1 MAVIRPFLCV
11 RPTKDKAHLVAALPY
26 DVYSREE
33 AVEQVKDAPYSFL
46 NIDRPETQFS
56 MDTDMYSEPVYAKA
70 KELLDN
76 WTLEG
81 IFQKEE
87 KSCYYLYELTMD
99 GRSQTG
105 IVTCASID
113 DYENNIIKKHENTRA
128 EKEKD
133 RIRHVDVCNAQT
145 GPIFLACRKNDN
157 LKAKIT
163 EWKKETPIYDFTSED
178 GISHR
183 VFRIAK
189 DEEITFLTD
198 HFKEVNELYIADG
211 HHRTASAVKV
221 GKMRREQNP
230 NYTGDEEFNYFLSV
244 IFPEDELKIMDYNR
258 VVADLN
264 GHSVDQF
271 LDKVGQVFQV
281 EKKDTPVK
289 PSKKG
294 KIGMYLDGQWYE
306 LTYPEEKMEEDVVK
320 RLDVSILQDKLLEPV
335 LDIDDPKTNDRIQ
348 FVGGIRGLAELERLV
363 GQGAAVAFSMYPT
376 AMQELFEVA
385 DANRLMPPKSTW
397 FEPKLRSG
405 LFIHEL
411 S

>member
-1 MAVIRPFLCV
+1 MAVIRPFLCI
-11 RPTKDKAHLVAALPY
+11 RPAKDKAHLVAALPY

-33 AVEQVKDAPYSFL
+33 AIEQVKDAPYSFL

-56 MDTDMYSEPVYAKA
+56 IDTDMYSEQVYAKA

-76 WTLEG
+76 WMLEG
-81 IFQKEE
+81 VFQKEE
-87 KSCYYLYELTMD
+87 KPCYYLYELTMD

-128 EKEKD
+128 DKEKD

-145 GPIFLACRKNDN
+145 GPIFLACRKNED
-157 LKAKIT
+157 LKTKII

-183 VFRIAK
+183 VFLIEK
-189 DEEITFLTD
+189 EEEITYLTE
-198 HFKEVNELYIADG
+198 HFKKVNELYIADG

-221 GKMRREQNP
+221 GKMRRQQNP

-264 GHSVDQF
+264 GHSVEQF

-281 EKKDTPVK
+281 EKKDTSVK
-289 PSKKG
+289 PVKKG
-294 KIGMYLDGQWYE
+294 KIGMYLEGQWYE
-306 LTYPEEKMEEDVVK
+306 LTYPEEKMEDDVVK
-320 RLDVSILQDKLLEPV
+320 RLDVSILQDKLLAPV

-348 FVGGIRGLAELERLV
+348 FVGGIRGLVELERLV
-363 GQGAAVAFSMYPT
+363 DQGAAVAFSMYPT
-376 AMQELFEVA
+376 AMRELFEVA
-385 DANRLMPPKSTW
+385 DADRLMPPKSTW

-411 S
+411 N

>member
-1 MAVIRPFLCV
+1 MAVIRPFLCI
-11 RPTKDKAHLVAALPY
+11 RPAKDKAHLVAALPY

-56 MDTDMYSEPVYAKA
+56 IDTDMYSEQVYAKA

-76 WTLEG
+76 WMLEG
-81 IFQKEE
+81 VFQKEE
-87 KSCYYLYELTMD
+87 KPCYYLYELTMD

-128 EKEKD
+128 DKEKD

-145 GPIFLACRKNDN
+145 GPIFLACRKNED
-157 LKAKIT
+157 LKTKII

-183 VFRIAK
+183 VFLIEK
-189 DEEITFLTD
+189 EEEITYLTE
-198 HFKEVNELYIADG
+198 HFKKVNELYIADG

-221 GKMRREQNP
+221 GKMRRQQNP

-264 GHSVDQF
+264 GHSVEQF

-281 EKKDTPVK
+281 EKKDTSVK
-289 PSKKG
+289 PVKKG
-294 KIGMYLDGQWYE
+294 KIGMYLEGQWYE
-306 LTYPEEKMEEDVVK
+306 LTYPEEKMEDDVVK
-320 RLDVSILQDKLLEPV
+320 RLDVSILQDKLLAPV

-348 FVGGIRGLAELERLV
+348 FVGGIRGLVELERLV
-363 GQGAAVAFSMYPT
+363 DQGAAVAFSMYPT

-385 DANRLMPPKSTW
+385 DADRLMPPKSTW

-411 S
+411 N

>member
-56 MDTDMYSEPVYAKA
+56 METDMYSEPVYAKA
-70 KELLDN
+70 KELLNN

-81 IFQKEE
+81 VFQKEE
-87 KSCYYLYELTMD
+87 KPCYYLYELTMD

-128 EKEKD
+128 DKEKD

-145 GPIFLACRKNDN
+145 GPIFLACRKNAH

-189 DEEITFLTD
+189 DEEIAFLTN

-264 GHSVDQF
+264 GHSVEQF
-271 LDKVGQVFQV
+271 LDKVGQVFQL

>member
-56 MDTDMYSEPVYAKA
+56 MDTDMYSEQVYAKA

-76 WTLEG
+76 WVSEG
-81 IFQKEE
+81 VFQKEE
-87 KSCYYLYELTMD
+87 KPCYYLYELTMD

-128 EKEKD
+128 DKEKD

-183 VFRIAK
+183 VFLIEK
-189 DEEITFLTD
+189 EEEITYLTE
-198 HFKEVNELYIADG
+198 HFKKVNELYIADG

-221 GKMRREQNP
+221 GKMRRQQNP

-264 GHSVDQF
+264 GHSVEQF
-271 LDKVGQVFQV
+271 LEKIGQVFQV
-281 EKKDTPVK
+281 EKKDTSVK
-289 PSKKG
+289 PVKKG
-294 KIGMYLDGQWYE
+294 KIGMYLEGQWYE
-306 LTYPEEKMEEDVVK
+306 LTYPEEKMEDDVVK
-320 RLDVSILQDKLLEPV
+320 RLDVSILQDKLLAPV

-348 FVGGIRGLAELERLV
+348 FVGGIRGLVELERLV
-363 GQGAAVAFSMYPT
+363 DQGAAVAFSMCPT

-385 DANRLMPPKSTW
+385 DADRLMPPKSTW

-411 S
+411 N